1 MAGKKIA
8 SGGIPPLADMDRRN
22 ALEATESESVPDAL
36 RIPHVLLHGTANIPA
51 LSQVS

>member
-36 RIPHVLLHGTANIPA
+36 AIPHGLFHDRANTPA
-51 LSQVS
+51 LSQLS